1 MQKKKTITKLNSNY
15 MEQYDAH
22 IERQKRKKQ
31 RLFRRLVLFA
41 IVVAIAVSGMAVY
54 HFQQRQVHLEKAEEY
69 KLLKEELAD
78 LKKEE
83 DRYKEEI
90 QLLNNDDYILEIART
105 KYFLSKEG
113 ELIFKTPD
121 EDTSY

>member
-41 IVVAIAVSGMAVY
+41 IVVAVAVSGMAVY

>member
-41 IVVAIAVSGMAVY
+41 VVVAVAVSGMAVY